1 RQKSVFNPVL
11 TQSRSPRFCHAAGGL
26 YHCMDDQGVIGEG
39 SIVMARPIKLTTPRA
54 KATGI
59 PRRDFRTSDKSDS

>member
-1 RQKSVFNPVL
+1 
-11 TQSRSPRFCHAAGGL
+11 
-26 YHCMDDQGVIGEG
+26 MDDQGVIGEG

>member
-1 RQKSVFNPVL
+1 MVSHTQVL
-11 TQSRSPRFCHAAGGL
+11 QD
-26 YHCMDDQGVIGEG
+26 Y
-39 SIVMARPIKLTTPRA
+39 LTTPRA